1 MNRGVQDYAV
11 TVVNPFRLLDSLSP
25 GSSTGINLHLVYL
38 NHNGCVKSD
47 IVTYL
52 GKEQKGKDVLKGLI
66 VKRVSK
72 IEHSLLAFAIA
83 N

>member
-1 MNRGVQDYAV
+1 MYQPAQACLRGLIKRNKRRQQG
-11 TVVNPFRLLDSLSP
+11 TTITQFL
-25 GSSTGINLHLVYL
+25 L
-38 NHNGCVKSD
+38 NHNRCVKSD
-47 IVTYL
+47 IKTYL
-52 GKEQKGKDVLKGLI
+52 GKDVLKGLI

>member
-1 MNRGVQDYAV
+1 MI
-11 TVVNPFRLLDSLSP
+11 
-25 GSSTGINLHLVYL
+25 IN
-38 NHNGCVKSD
+38 GVKSD

-52 GKEQKGKDVLKGLI
+52 GKDVLKGLF

-72 IEHSLLAFAIA
+72 IEYSLLAFAIA

>member
-1 MNRGVQDYAV
+1 MI
-11 TVVNPFRLLDSLSP
+11 PSFFRLLYPLSASIALASYD
-25 GSSTGINLHLVYL
+25 GSYKL
-38 NHNGCVKSD
+38 NHNRCVKSD
-47 IVTYL
+47 IKTYL
-52 GKEQKGKDVLKGLI
+52 GKDVLKGLI